1 MIIRALVPG
10 EEAQVRA
17 LLADSALPVEDLDQS
32 MVRFVVAVDEVGA
45 QGAIGLEAFGSV
57 GLLRSLV
64 VRPQAR
70 GGGIASQLV
79 DALEAD
85 ARRLG
90 IRQLVLLTQTA
101 APFFARRG
109 YVQLARDATPVPV
122 QGSAEFRSLCP
133 ASATCMTKH
142 LEPESIHASGTTQA

>member
-1 MIIRALVPG
+1 MIVRALVPG

-17 LLADSALPVEDLDQS
+17 LLVDAALPVEDLDHS
-32 MVRFVVAVDEVGA
+32 NVRFMVAVDDHETI
-45 QGAIGLEAFGSV
+45 GAIGLETFGSF

-70 GGGIASQLV
+70 VSGLGGRLV

-85 ARRLG
+85 ARTNGLT
-90 IRQLVLLTQTA
+90 QLVLLTQTA
-101 APFFARRG
+101 APFFTKRG
-109 YVQLARDATPVPV
+109 YDVIARDAAPAAL
-122 QGSAEFRSLCP
+122 QHSAEFRSLCP

-142 LEPESIHASGTTQA
+142 LEPAP